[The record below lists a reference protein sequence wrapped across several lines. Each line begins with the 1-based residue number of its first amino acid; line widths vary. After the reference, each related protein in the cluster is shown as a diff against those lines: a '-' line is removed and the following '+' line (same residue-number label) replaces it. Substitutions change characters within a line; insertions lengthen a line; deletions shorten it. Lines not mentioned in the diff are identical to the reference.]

1 MRPVLFSIG
10 SIEIHAWGVMAVLA
24 TLAGGL
30 VVRRRLDELAGAGE
44 HAFAL
49 AAAALGGGLVGA
61 RLYFLAEHAG
71 SVSLTGSLG
80 GSGFTWYGGVIG
92 GAIAVLALA
101 WLRGI
106 PIKPLLGAMGPGLAL
121 AYGIARIGCQLAG
134 DGTYGRPSHLPW
146 AMSYRH
152 GEVPT
157 DVRVQP
163 TPIYETIA
171 SLAIFALLWRRR
183 DRVAPERLFALY
195 LVLSGVERFLVEF
208 VRRNDQVLWGLTQP
222 QLWAVGLAIGALAWM
237 AATAVPRS
245 AQPAAT

>member
-1 MRPVLFSIG
+1 V
-10 SIEIHAWGVMAVLA
+10 
-24 TLAGGL
+24 
-30 VVRRRLDELAGAGE
+30 
-44 HAFAL
+44 
-49 AAAALGGGLVGA
+49 GGGLIGA

-71 SVSLTGSLG
+71 SESLSGSLG
-80 GSGFTWYGGVIG
+80 GAGFTWYGGLIG

-101 WLRGI
+101 WLRGV
-106 PIKPLLGAMGPGLAL
+106 PLKPLLGAMGPGLAL

-146 AMSYRH
+146 AMSYPH

-163 TPIYETIA
+163 TPVYEVIA

-195 LVLSGVERFLVEF
+195 LVLSGCERFLVEF
-208 VRRNDQVLWGLTQP
+208 LRRNDQVLWGLTQP
-222 QLWAVGLAIGALAWM
+222 QLWAAGLAIGALAWM
-237 AATAVPRS
+237 AVTQAPDRLQTAVS
-245 AQPAAT
+245 